1 MTKKLFDIINGR
13 FIIEQTNLKNIRFI
27 MFLFF
32 LALIMIY
39 SSHSVDTKIYKLNDL
54 SNKLAMV
61 ENEFVDVRKEI
72 VTLKMESNIKIQLS
86 DRGIGPSLNP
96 PTKIIITKNDG
107 K

>member
-1 MTKKLFDIINGR
+1 MTKKLFDIINGK

-27 MFLFF
+27 MFLFL

-72 VTLKMESNIKIQLS
+72 VTLKMESNIKIQLYE
-86 DRGIGPSLNP
+86 RGIGPSLNP
-96 PTKIIITKNDG
+96 PTKIIITK

>member
-72 VTLKMESNIKIQLS
+72 VTLLKNEKIFIQ
-86 DRGIGPSLNP
+86 
-96 PTKIIITKNDG
+96 
-107 K
+107 

>member
-1 MTKKLFDIINGR
+1 MIKKLFDIISGR

-27 MFLFF
+27 TFLFF

-72 VTLKMESNIKIQLS
+72 VTLKMESNIKIQLYE
-86 DRGIGPSLNP
+86 RGIGPSLNP
-96 PTKIIITKNDG
+96 PTKIIITK

>member
-1 MTKKLFDIINGR
+1 MIKKLFDIINGK

-61 ENEFVDVRKEI
+61 ENEFIDVRKEI
-72 VTLKMESNIKIQLS
+72 VTLKMESNIKIQLYE
-86 DRGIGPSLNP
+86 RGIGPSLNP
-96 PTKIIITKNDG
+96 PTKIIITK

>member
-1 MTKKLFDIINGR
+1 
-13 FIIEQTNLKNIRFI
+13 

-54 SNKLAMV
+54 SEKLAMV
-61 ENEFVDVRKEI
+61 ENEFVDVRKEM
-72 VTLKMESNIKIQLS
+72 VTLKMESNIKVQLYE
-86 DRGIGPSLNP
+86 RGIGPSLNP
-96 PTKIIITKNDG
+96 PTKIIITK

>member
-1 MTKKLFDIINGR
+1 MIKKLFDIINGR

-61 ENEFVDVRKEI
+61 ENEFVDVRKEM

>member
-1 MTKKLFDIINGR
+1 MIKKLFDIINGR

-39 SSHSVDTKIYKLNDL
+39 SSHSVDIKIYKLNDL

-61 ENEFVDVRKEI
+61 ENEFVDARKEI
-72 VTLKMESNIKIQLS
+72 VTLKMESNIKIQLYE
-86 DRGIGPSLNP
+86 RGIGPSLKP
-96 PTKIIITKNDG
+96 PTKIIITK

>member
-1 MTKKLFDIINGR
+1 
-13 FIIEQTNLKNIRFI
+13 

-39 SSHSVDTKIYKLNDL
+39 SSHSVDIKIYKLNDL
-54 SNKLAMV
+54 SNKLAVV

-72 VTLKMESNIKIQLS
+72 VTLKMESNIKIQLYE
-86 DRGIGPSLNP
+86 RGIGPSLNP
-96 PTKIIITKNDG
+96 PTKIIITK

>member
-1 MTKKLFDIINGR
+1 
-13 FIIEQTNLKNIRFI
+13 

-54 SNKLAMV
+54 SDKLVMV

-72 VTLKMESNIKIQLS
+72 VTLKMESNIKIQLYE
-86 DRGIGPSLNP
+86 RGIGPSLIP
-96 PTKIIITKNDG
+96 PTKITITK

>member
-1 MTKKLFDIINGR
+1 
-13 FIIEQTNLKNIRFI
+13 

-61 ENEFVDVRKEI
+61 ENEFVDVWKEI
-72 VTLKMESNIKIQLS
+72 VTLKMESNIKVQLYE
-86 DRGIGPSLNP
+86 RGIGPSLNP
-96 PTKIIITKNDG
+96 PTKIIITK
-107 K
+107 KWWKIIF

>member
-1 MTKKLFDIINGR
+1 MIKKLFDIINGR
-13 FIIEQTNLKNIRFI
+13 FIIEQTNFKNIRFI

-54 SNKLAMV
+54 SNKLAVV

-72 VTLKMESNIKIQLS
+72 VTLKMESNIKIQLYE
-86 DRGIGPSLNP
+86 RGIGPSLNP
-96 PTKIIITKNDG
+96 PTKIIITK